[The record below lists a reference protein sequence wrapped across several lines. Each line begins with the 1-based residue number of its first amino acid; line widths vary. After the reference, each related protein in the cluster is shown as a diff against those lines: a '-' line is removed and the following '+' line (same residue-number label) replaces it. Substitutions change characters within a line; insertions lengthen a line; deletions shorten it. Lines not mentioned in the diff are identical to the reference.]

1 MVHSVLEIKPWGITN
16 MVQQRSR
23 QESLADEA
31 QREKNKKNKK
41 NKDFIDRLK
50 KFLEKNQKGQYEF
63 KGMEPFRPP
72 SWFKRINPETLP
84 DNLEKRY
91 KNLENYLAKKK
102 INKKRAISDKDIGKA
117 KGGKIKVY
125 AKGGGIRKV
134 NH

>member
-1 MVHSVLEIKPWGITN
+1 

-31 QREKNKKNKK
+31 QREKNQKNKK

-50 KFLEKNQKGQYEF
+50 KYLEKPKFKGQYEF

-72 SWFKRINPETLP
+72 SWFKRIDPKNLP

-91 KNLENYLAKKK
+91 KDLEKYFAKKE
-102 INKKRAISDKDIGKA
+102 KRAVTDKDPKMTNA

-125 AKGGGIRKV
+125 AKGGGVRKPSY
-134 NH
+134 

>member
-1 MVHSVLEIKPWGITN
+1 

-23 QESLADEA
+23 QESLADEE

-50 KFLEKNQKGQYEF
+50 KFLEKPKGQYEF
-63 KGMEPFRPP
+63 KGMEPYRPP

-91 KNLENYLAKKK
+91 KDLENYLAKKK
-102 INKKRAISDKDIGKA
+102 INKKRAISDKNIGKA
-117 KGGKIKVY
+117 KGGTIKVY
-125 AKGGGIRKV
+125 AKGGGVRKPSY
-134 NH
+134 

>member
-1 MVHSVLEIKPWGITN
+1 

-23 QESLADEA
+23 QESLADEE
-31 QREKNKKNKK
+31 QRKKNKKNNK

-72 SWFKRINPETLP
+72 SWFKRINPKFLP
-84 DNLEKRY
+84 ENLEKRY
-91 KNLENYLAKKK
+91 QDLENYFAKKDK
-102 INKKRAISDKDIGKA
+102 DKRAISDKDFKSPNYANA

-125 AKGGGIRKV
+125 AKGGGVRKP
-134 NH
+134 NY